1 MVGRN
6 EARQLAGR
14 RGKNAGPAIVTYQT
28 FLRAAGCRKRCGQL
42 RAPAR
47 IMRETLT
54 TTPNTEAAP

>member
-14 RGKNAGPAIVTYQT
+14 IRKAPGAAIVAYRT
-28 FLRAAGCRKRCGQL
+28 FLRPASSRERCGQL
-42 RAPAR
+42 LAPAR

-54 TTPNTEAAP
+54 TMPNTEAAP